1 MCNNSKCGA
10 IFLVNPNEIPGEL
23 GYICPQCSLKTTH
36 SHVVQCAS
44 CKTILN
50 FVRAA
55 NNEEKLVFSVIKCS
69 HCVGTI
75 EDECEIEPIYQPDS
89 YI

>member
-10 IFLVNPNEIPGEL
+10 IFLVNPNEKPGEL
-23 GYICPQCSLKTTH
+23 GYICPQCSLRTTH

-44 CKTILN
+44 CTTILN

-55 NNEEKLVFSVIKCS
+55 KNEEKLIFNVNKCS

-75 EDECEIEPIYQPDS
+75 EDEWEIEPIYQPDS